1 VPGSRS
7 KLGVVLEQRDCPM
20 MEPRTVAVVL
30 NFRTACETVQAVQTL
45 AASCSPVAATIVVD
59 NASGD
64 GSATLRANLG
74 DAHLVQAER
83 NDGFAAGCNQGI
95 REAMRLGADRILLLN
110 SDARVLPDAL
120 GALEL
125 ALDQNP
131 HVGIVGP
138 RVVERADPGV
148 VQSLGMRYTLT
159 TGRMRHHGFGRRYD
173 ALTTPALREVD
184 GVSGC
189 AMLVRRAVFE
199 QVGLFFEDYFFG
211 FEDLD
216 LCLRARAAGFATA
229 CVGSSVVAHEGS
241 VSIGRASAQRIY
253 YATRNHLLLAARIS
267 PPGPPV
273 SHWIRTTSI
282 VVLNLVFVLTRS
294 EVPRREGLSA
304 FRRALADHRA
314 RRYGRG

>member
-1 VPGSRS
+1 M
-7 KLGVVLEQRDCPM
+7 EQ
-20 MEPRTVAVVL
+20 RTVAVVL

-45 AASCSPVAATIVVD
+45 AASRSPVAATIVVD

-64 GSATLRANLG
+64 GSVETLRAELG
-74 DAHLVQAER
+74 DVHLVQAER
-83 NDGFAAGCNQGI
+83 NDGFAAGCNRGI
-95 REAMRLGADRILLLN
+95 REAIRLGADRILLLN
-110 SDARVLPDAL
+110 SDARLRPDAL

-131 HVGIVGP
+131 GVGIVGP
-138 RVVERADPGV
+138 MVVERSDPGV
-148 VQSLGMRYTLT
+148 VQSLGMRYTRT
-159 TGRMRHHGFGRRYD
+159 TGRMRHHAFGRRHD
-173 ALTTPALREVD
+173 ALAVPALREVD

-229 CVGSSVVAHEGS
+229 CVSSAVVAHEGS
-241 VSIGRASAQRIY
+241 VSMGRASPQRIY
-253 YATRNHLLLAARIS
+253 YATRNQLLFAARIS
-267 PPGPPV
+267 TNGSSVTRSLRTV
-273 SHWIRTTSI
+273 SIAA
-282 VVLNLVFVLTRS
+282 LNLAFVLTRAR
-294 EVPRREGLSA
+294 VPRHEGLSA

-314 RRYGRG
+314 RRYGRGKEL